1 MLGADVRDG
10 KVSVNGWQEDLDL
23 SIDTLIDGFTAQG
36 LSQVI
41 CTDITRDGMLQ
52 GPSFDL
58 YTRLQ
63 EKYADIVFTVSGG
76 ISSMGD
82 IERLAELQ
90 LQRVIIGKA
99 IYENRI
105 TLKDIENFILQQH

>member
-1 MLGADVRDG
+1 MLFGRR
-10 KVSVNGWQEDLDL
+10 SSRSN
-23 SIDTLIDGFTAQG
+23 
-36 LSQVI
+36 
-41 CTDITRDGMLQ
+41 LQ
-52 GPSFDL
+52 SRNAFAP
-58 YTRLQ
+58 
-63 EKYADIVFTVSGG
+63 IVFTVSGG